1 MGLVM
6 ILLKEW
12 RLDMISNDKICNF
25 EKLYCL
31 DSDFCWSNIKYID
44 SIDYR
49 ILYDECHEAYSLI
62 KIGLI
67 YEGNTHT
74 YKIVFEFNNAQ
85 NIYINRL
92 GGKYNQIL
100 GFEIIDKSKDGW
112 CDDQRYQ
119 INDYEDKIISFSC
132 EDIKVLS
139 VEMKDIC

>member
-1 MGLVM
+1 M

-12 RLDMISNDKICNF
+12 RLDMISIDKICNS
-25 EKLYCL
+25 EKLCCL

-49 ILYDECHEAYSLI
+49 ILYDECYEAYSLI
-62 KIGLI
+62 KIGFI
-67 YEGNTHT
+67 YDGKT
-74 YKIVFEFNNAQ
+74 YAYNIVFEFYNAQ
-85 NIYINRL
+85 NIYINKL

-119 INDYEDKIISFSC
+119 INDYEDNTISFSC
-132 EDIKVLS
+132 EDIKILS
-139 VEMKDIC
+139 VEKKEIY

>member
-1 MGLVM
+1 M

-12 RLDMISNDKICNF
+12 RFDMISIDKIINSD
-25 EKLYCL
+25 KLYCL

-49 ILYDECHEAYSLI
+49 ILYDECYEAYSLI

-67 YEGNTHT
+67 YVGKTST
-74 YKIVFEFNNAQ
+74 YNIVFEFYNTQ
-85 NIYINRL
+85 KIYINKL
-92 GGKYNQIL
+92 GGKYNQIF
-100 GFEIIDKSKDGW
+100 GFEIVDKSKDGW

-119 INDYEDKIISFSC
+119 INDYEDNIISFSC

-139 VEMKDIC
+139 VEKKEIY